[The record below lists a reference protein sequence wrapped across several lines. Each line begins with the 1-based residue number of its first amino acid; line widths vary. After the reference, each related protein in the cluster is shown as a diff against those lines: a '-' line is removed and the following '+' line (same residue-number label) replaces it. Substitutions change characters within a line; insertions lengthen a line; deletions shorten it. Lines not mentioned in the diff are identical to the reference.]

1 MNIKYDYL
9 LDLEYC
15 GFPGQPILLE
25 LAQAVRE
32 IINPIKTIA
41 ANIFFIFL
49 LLN

>member
-15 GFPGQPILLE
+15 GFAGHPILFE

-32 IINPIKTIA
+32 IINPIRTIA
-41 ANIFFIFL
+41 ANIFFIL
-49 LLN
+49 QKLN